1 MERVDLTYLI
11 TFGCYGT
18 HLHGDD
24 RGSVDRRHN
33 QPGTRVMAPD
43 DRLIAAERYLMDQP
57 ADRLDAQRR
66 DIELNAIRKTCE
78 HRGWTLLAAHVRTEH
93 VHAVIAS
100 REPPE
105 KVMLDLKRYASRALN
120 LASLDASERK
130 RWARH
135 GSTQSLR
142 SPEAVS
148 AAVRYVVEGQGEE
161 MSFFAAN

>member
-1 MERVDLTYLI
+1 MERVELTYLI

-57 ADRLDAQRR
+57 AYRLDAQRR
-66 DIELNAIRKTCE
+66 DIVLNAIRKTCE